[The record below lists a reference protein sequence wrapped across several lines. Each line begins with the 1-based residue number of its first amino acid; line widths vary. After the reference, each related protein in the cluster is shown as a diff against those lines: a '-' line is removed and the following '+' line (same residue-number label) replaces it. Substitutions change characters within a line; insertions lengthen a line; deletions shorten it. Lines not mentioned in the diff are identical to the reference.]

1 MESVCN
7 GSTVMKQAEKTALAI
22 LRAGRS
28 YDEAA
33 RVSGLSLEEAMRLWE
48 LNK

>member
-1 MESVCN
+1 MS
-7 GSTVMKQAEKTALAI
+7 QQQLTALAI

-33 RVSGLSLEEAMRLWE
+33 KVTGLPLSALFSLWLM
-48 LNK
+48 KS